1 MNHKK
6 FNIAIFAS
14 GNGTN
19 AEAIIKY
26 FLGNPSIS
34 VALLVSNNPD
44 AKALERAYNLDVP
57 TLTFRKDQFE
67 DGKEIRNSLQESKVT
82 HVVLAGFL
90 RLIPPFLLETY
101 PIINIHPSLLPAF
114 GGKGMY
120 GKNVHEAVKV
130 AGAKE
135 TGITIHEV
143 NDRFDDGKILFQ
155 ASTIIEPG
163 DSAELIAN
171 KVHALEYQHYP
182 IVIEKWILNESVDR

>member
-26 FLGNPSIS
+26 FLGNSSIS
-34 VALLVSNNPD
+34 VALLLSNNPD
-44 AKALERAYNLDVP
+44 AKALERADNLDVP
-57 TLTFRKDQFE
+57 TYSFSKDQFE
-67 DGKEIRNSLQESKVT
+67 EGKQIIQWLSESKVT

-90 RLIPPFLLETY
+90 RLIPSFLLDAY
-101 PIINIHPSLLPAF
+101 PIINIHPSILPAF

-120 GKNVHEAVKV
+120 GKKVHEAVKT
-130 AGAKE
+130 AGATE

-155 ASTIIEPG
+155 AATIIEPG
-163 DSAELIAN
+163 DSAEVIAD

-182 IVIEKWILNESVDR
+182 VVIENWILSK